1 MTIHLPESGLDTR
14 TWLDCRN
21 FKTWEILQNH
31 PSSPN
36 EWTSSSGL

>member
-21 FKTWEILQNH
+21 FKTILQNH